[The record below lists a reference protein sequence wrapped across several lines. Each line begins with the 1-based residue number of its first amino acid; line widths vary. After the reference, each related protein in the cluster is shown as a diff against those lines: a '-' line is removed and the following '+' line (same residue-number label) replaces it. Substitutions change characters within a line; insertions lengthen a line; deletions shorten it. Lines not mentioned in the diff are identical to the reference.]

1 MTKQNPFKC
10 SAITKGI
17 EIELTNH
24 CSLNCKTCERKKQKD
39 FGFMNFKTF
48 SKTINFIKSGNY
60 EEIFLSGLGDAF
72 LHDKLFK
79 MIDYLFEKLPSI
91 KVVIPTKGQ
100 SVTPEYLKKIKI
112 LEKNRFSIIP
122 SFSVYS
128 LNEKNY
134 QFLTNGNLKHFYKII
149 EQVKQ
154 LKLNYTLEF
163 LITSYNINEL
173 EKFKSWAK
181 SLNIN
186 NYGLSLTH
194 NWNGSMAKKKHKEFF
209 SEKVN
214 EFLKK
219 RRKNEICEVFHH
231 PYVFINWKG
240 NIYLCSIDSIKKT
253 GFLGNV
259 FKNSFQEIFKQKKQL
274 NYEKTCHKCFYYQY
288 SNL

>member
-1 MTKQNPFKC
+1 
-10 SAITKGI
+10 
-17 EIELTNH
+17 
-24 CSLNCKTCERKKQKD
+24 
-39 FGFMNFKTF
+39 
-48 SKTINFIKSGNY
+48 
-60 EEIFLSGLGDAF
+60 
-72 LHDKLFK
+72 

-173 EKFKSWAK
+173 EKF
-181 SLNIN
+181 
-186 NYGLSLTH
+186 
-194 NWNGSMAKKKHKEFF
+194 
-209 SEKVN
+209 
-214 EFLKK
+214 
-219 RRKNEICEVFHH
+219 
-231 PYVFINWKG
+231 
-240 NIYLCSIDSIKKT
+240 
-253 GFLGNV
+253 
-259 FKNSFQEIFKQKKQL
+259 IFKIIPIL
-274 NYEKTCHKCFYYQY
+274 FRF
-288 SNL
+288 